1 MPGRKGG
8 FLPLNTTGR
17 EMWHTEHVKKKGRAE
32 TERLIERR
40 ERVKNSAEREN
51 HTKIDD
57 RILGFE

>member
-1 MPGRKGG
+1 M
-8 FLPLNTTGR
+8 NTTGR

-40 ERVKNSAEREN
+40 ERVKNGAEREN